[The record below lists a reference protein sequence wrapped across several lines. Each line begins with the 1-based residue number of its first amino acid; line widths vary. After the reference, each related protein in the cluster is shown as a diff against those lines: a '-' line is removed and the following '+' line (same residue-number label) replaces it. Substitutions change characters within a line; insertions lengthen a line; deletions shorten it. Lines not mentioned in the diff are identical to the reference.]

1 VIEIGKGRSS
11 TGTNIQTRTPATPP
25 RTRTPPGTCTRTPP
39 GTCTSTESATNKAGR
54 KKKAGDMV
62 AVDERRIPPTSM
74 KHKGDHVLFDIA
86 DDKGM
91 FSRRKDDSVSRV
103 ER

>member
-1 VIEIGKGRSS
+1 MIEIGKGRSS
-11 TGTNIQTRTPATPP
+11 TGTNI
-25 RTRTPPGTCTRTPP
+25 RTRTPTPPRTRTPP

-74 KHKGDHVLFDIA
+74 KHKGDHVLFDI

>member
-1 VIEIGKGRSS
+1 
-11 TGTNIQTRTPATPP
+11 
-25 RTRTPPGTCTRTPP
+25 
-39 GTCTSTESATNKAGR
+39 
-54 KKKAGDMV
+54 MV

-74 KHKGDHVLFDIA
+74 KHKGDHVLFDI

-91 FSRRKDDSVSRV
+91 FSWRKDDSVSRV

>member
-1 VIEIGKGRSS
+1 MIEIGKGRSS
-11 TGTNIQTRTPATPP
+11 TGSTTNIRTRTPTPP
-25 RTRTPPGTCTRTPP
+25 RTRTPPRTF
-39 GTCTSTESATNKAGR
+39 TSTESATNKAGW

-74 KHKGDHVLFDIA
+74 KHKGDHVLFDI

>member
-11 TGTNIQTRTPATPP
+11 TGSTTNI
-25 RTRTPPGTCTRTPP
+25 RTRTPTPPRTRTPP

>member
-1 VIEIGKGRSS
+1 MIEIGKGRSS
-11 TGTNIQTRTPATPP
+11 TGTNIRTRTPTPP
-25 RTRTPPGTCTRTPP
+25 RTRTPPRTF
-39 GTCTSTESATNKAGR
+39 TSTESATNKAGW

-74 KHKGDHVLFDIA
+74 KHKGDHVLFDI

>member
-1 VIEIGKGRSS
+1 M
-11 TGTNIQTRTPATPP
+11 
-25 RTRTPPGTCTRTPP
+25 
-39 GTCTSTESATNKAGR
+39 
-54 KKKAGDMV
+54 MV
-62 AVDERRIPPTSM
+62 SPEYGGGGMDERRIPPTSM

>member
-1 VIEIGKGRSS
+1 
-11 TGTNIQTRTPATPP
+11 
-25 RTRTPPGTCTRTPP
+25 
-39 GTCTSTESATNKAGR
+39 
-54 KKKAGDMV
+54 MV

-74 KHKGDHVLFDIA
+74 KDKGDHVLFDI

-91 FSRRKDDSVSRV
+91 LSRRKDDSVSRV

>member
-1 VIEIGKGRSS
+1 MIEIGKGRSS

-25 RTRTPPGTCTRTPP
+25 RTRTPPGTCT
-39 GTCTSTESATNKAGR
+39 STESATNKAGW

-62 AVDERRIPPTSM
+62 AVDERRIPPTSI
-74 KHKGDHVLFDIA
+74 KHKGDHVLFDI

-91 FSRRKDDSVSRV
+91 RSRRKDDSVSRV